1 MDGNRK
7 KELKEQYRLMKPE
20 MGILII
26 RSNENK
32 ECYIEATQNLRAV
45 INSTRAKI
53 LNNMHPNFEFQ
64 RILNAKG
71 SENYKIE
78 VLENLPYDKDESKT
92 DYGEDWILL
101 EMIWEE
107 KLKMENLEV
116 YKKKRIN
123 KWE

>member
-20 MGILII
+20 MGIFII
-26 RSNENK
+26 RSKENK

-53 LNNMHPNFEFQ
+53 LNNMHPNLEFQ
-64 RILNAKG
+64 KIWNSIG
-71 SENYKIE
+71 SENYTIE
-78 VLENLPYDKDESKT
+78 ILENLPYDKDESKT
-92 DYGEDWILL
+92 DYSDDLILL

-107 KLKMENLEV
+107 KLRVKNLEV
-116 YKKKRIN
+116 YKKKRI
-123 KWE
+123 KK

>member
-20 MGILII
+20 MGIFII
-26 RSNENK
+26 RSKENK

-53 LNNMHPNFEFQ
+53 LNNMHPNLEFQ
-64 RILNAKG
+64 KIWN
-71 SENYKIE
+71 ENYTIE
-78 VLENLPYDKDESKT
+78 ILENLPYDKDESKT
-92 DYGEDWILL
+92 DYTDDLLLL

-107 KLKMENLEV
+107 KLRMKDLEV
-116 YKKKRIN
+116 YKKKRI
-123 KWE
+123 KK

>member
-20 MGILII
+20 MGIFII
-26 RSNENK
+26 RIKENK
-32 ECYIEATQNLRAV
+32 SCYIEATQNLRAV

-53 LNNMHPNFEFQ
+53 LNNMHPNLEFQ
-64 RILNAKG
+64 KIWNANGSDNYTIEILEYLK
-71 SENYKIE
+71 
-78 VLENLPYDKDESKT
+78 YDNDELKT
-92 DYGEDWILL
+92 DYSDDLILL

-107 KLKMENLEV
+107 KLKMDNLDI

-123 KWE
+123 K